1 VPSIES
7 IHNLTVVAL
16 TLDAVCRRTKLK
28 QGEENHAVA
37 LERARQ
43 AEQILGRGYNRD
55 QEKIAMLEQEFKQMR
70 LRSLAL
76 QERVRQMNRL
86 REDDRQTIARLE
98 SQLAHRENR
107 ILILESKGR

>member
-1 VPSIES
+1 M
-7 IHNLTVVAL
+7 
-16 TLDAVCRRTKLK
+16 
-28 QGEENHAVA
+28 A

-43 AEQILGRGYNRD
+43 AEQILGRGHNRD
-55 QEKIAMLEQEFKQMR
+55 QGKIAMLEQEFKQMR
-70 LRSLAL
+70 LRCLAL